1 MTPVQTRPGPA
12 RHTPAARVDTP
23 YASGPRVG
31 VDMTVEVAL
40 AVMSGAVAEHLFLCD
55 EDDQCTGLVTRAQL
69 AAVRDSPSYTDLVRL
84 RDVIDA
90 DEALALAMTARCGAE
105 LAV

>member
-1 MTPVQTRPGPA
+1 MTPIQTRPGPA
-12 RHTPAARVDTP
+12 YHAPAVLVDAS

-40 AVMSGAVAEHLFLCD
+40 AVMSGALAEHLFLCD

-90 DEALALAMTARCGAE
+90 DQAFAMAVTATRGGE